1 MKMLHLRL
9 HPIHCFLSIVL
20 SSFCFLATAQQ
31 INPLETEDVS
41 TQRKWV
47 EEKYNAMSLDEK
59 IGQLYMVDVFSANQ
73 GAHTERVKKLIED
86 YHIGGIIFSK
96 GGPMRQAKLT
106 NEYQALSKIPL
117 DDFNGR
123 RMGACHAVRF
133 NICLPMEH
141 DFRGY

>member
-47 EEKYNAMSLDEK
+47 EGE
-59 IGQLYMVDVFSANQ
+59 V
-73 GAHTERVKKLIED
+73 
-86 YHIGGIIFSK
+86 
-96 GGPMRQAKLT
+96 
-106 NEYQALSKIPL
+106 
-117 DDFNGR
+117 
-123 RMGACHAVRF
+123 
-133 NICLPMEH
+133 
-141 DFRGY
+141 

>member
-73 GAHTERVKKLIED
+73 GAHTERVK
-86 YHIGGIIFSK
+86 
-96 GGPMRQAKLT
+96 
-106 NEYQALSKIPL
+106 N
-117 DDFNGR
+117 
-123 RMGACHAVRF
+123 
-133 NICLPMEH
+133 
-141 DFRGY
+141 

>member
-1 MKMLHLRL
+1 
-9 HPIHCFLSIVL
+9 
-20 SSFCFLATAQQ
+20 
-31 INPLETEDVS
+31 
-41 TQRKWV
+41 
-47 EEKYNAMSLDEK
+47 MSLDEK

-117 DDFNGR
+117 MISMDADG
-123 RMGACHAVRF
+123 G
-133 NICLPMEH
+133 LPC
-141 DFRGY
+141 G

>member
-1 MKMLHLRL
+1 MAFYFNSIDIFWHIIYVIFTKSQDFMKMLHLRL

-106 NEYQALSKIPL
+106 DLGKYLVGKMMP
-117 DDFNGR
+117 
-123 RMGACHAVRF
+123 
-133 NICLPMEH
+133 
-141 DFRGY
+141 